1 MSKNSKNKNLIEKD
15 RQSQE
20 DVEMNP
26 SFFNNNNQSIPSEN
40 KRFNVFISQSS
51 NNLSNISS
59 NVNFNSSLLF
69 ANSNN
74 NPNQLNSNVPR
85 NLSMNLP
92 VNSNLN
98 NVNNPNLFN
107 MSYASTSKVK
117 DEKILLKVNF
127 ERLLNEKLNKYG
139 LTLKQNNYNDIMNT
153 LNNGL
158 DIYLKNLLEKLIII
172 SRARNVNL
180 NLYSKLSEKNPVKIK
195 LNIF

>member
-1 MSKNSKNKNLIEKD
+1 MSKNPKNKNLLDKD

-26 SFFNNNNQSIPSEN
+26 SFFNNNQSIPSEN
-40 KRFNVFISQSS
+40 KRFNVFSSHSS
-51 NNLSNISS
+51 NNQSNSSS

-74 NPNQLNSNVPR
+74 NPNQLSGNVPK

-92 VNSNLN
+92 I
-98 NVNNPNLFN
+98 NPNLSN
-107 MSYASTSKVK
+107 MSYASASKIR
-117 DEKILLKVNF
+117 DEKILHKANF
-127 ERLLNEKLNKYG
+127 EKLLNDKLNKYG
-139 LTLKQNNYNDIMNT
+139 LTFKQNNYNDIMNT

-158 DIYLKNLLEKLIII
+158 DIYLKNLLEKLIVI

-180 NLYSKLSEKNPVKIK
+180 NLYSKLSEKNPVKI
-195 LNIF
+195 LY